1 MTIAPQRLVAAL
13 ILVVTWAVVTA
24 VPADASPVILGRSS
38 SWNDWAASCQAGAS
52 GDQPTLLIWKVSRYD
67 SGERSG
73 IPVAVLRMPTCRSSV
88 PGCQSSAVGQDDGHG
103 TVGR

>member
-1 MTIAPQRLVAAL
+1 MTIAPQKLVAAL

-24 VPADASPVILGRSS
+24 VPADASPVILSGPN
-38 SWNDWAASCQAGAS
+38 SWNDWGPSCQASAS
-52 GDQPTLLIWKVSRYD
+52 GDQSTLLVSTISID
-67 SGERSG
+67 NSGERNG
-73 IPVAVLRMPTCRSSV
+73 TPVAVLRTLTCRSSV